1 MRESDSYTPVAEPRK
16 GARKHLTFAETRA
29 VMQRAA
35 ATGDF
40 ERVLVRLLYE
50 VALRAGEVGQL
61 RLDHLKRLHLAPAQL
76 YLPRAKG
83 SAAGWATVSGELAQM
98 LSVWVQTHHRIA
110 DVAVAAYGDPARF
123 VFPGGRRNGRA
134 RGVTRQTVYNA
145 VKDVCLAAGTDPS
158 VAHPHALRHARA
170 MHLFEEAERQ
180 GLDPRDALITVAK
193 LLGHKSA
200 KTSLENY
207 IAETG
212 RGREVADAAFRRATE
227 GDYDGEL

>member
-1 MRESDSYTPVAEPRK
+1 
-16 GARKHLTFAETRA
+16 
-29 VMQRAA
+29 MQRAA
-35 ATGDF
+35 VAGDF

-50 VALRAGEVGQL
+50 VALRASEVGQL
-61 RLDHLKRLHLAPAQL
+61 RLDHLKRLHLNPAQL

-83 SAAGWATVSGELAQM
+83 SASGWATVSTELAQM
-98 LSVWVQTHHRIA
+98 LSQWVQEHHRIA
-110 DVAVAAYGDPARF
+110 DVAVAAYADPARF
-123 VFPGGRRNGRA
+123 VFPGTRRNGNA

-145 VKDVCLAAGTDPS
+145 VRDVCQAADVDPS

-170 MHLFEEAERQ
+170 VHLFEEAERQ

-212 RGREVADAAFRRATE
+212 QGRAVADAAFRRATE
-227 GDYDGEL
+227 EGYE

>member
-1 MRESDSYTPVAEPRK
+1 ME
-16 GARKHLTFAETRA
+16 ETRA
-29 VMQRAA
+29 SIQQAA
-35 ATGDF
+35 RTGAF
-40 ERVLVRLLYE
+40 EALLLRLLYE

-61 RLDHLKRLHLAPAQL
+61 RLDHLKRLHLDPPQL

-83 SAAGWATVSGELAQM
+83 SAAGWATVSPELAQM
-98 LSVWVQTHHRIA
+98 LSLWVHDHHGIA

-123 VFPGGRRNGRA
+123 VFPRGRRNGRSHG
-134 RGVTRQTVYNA
+134 GVTRQTVYNA
-145 VKDVCLAAGTDPS
+145 VRDVCLAAGTDPS

-170 MHLFEEAERQ
+170 MHLFEEAERR

-227 GDYDGEL
+227 GGFE